1 MSNKENKITTNW
13 VYQVILDY
21 ERCLANNINLR
32 NSYISTRFYGIPL
45 TELGYGSKTVFEL
58 YEERDGSKIYS
69 KDNPPPIV
77 RIPNETIKT
86 MIPVKQVVCQDI

>member
-1 MSNKENKITTNW
+1 MSEKVTTNW

-32 NSYISTRFYGIPL
+32 NSYIKTRFYGIPL
-45 TELGYGSKTVFEL
+45 TELGEGSRTAFEL
-58 YEERDGSKIYS
+58 YEEKNGNKVYS

-86 MIPVKQVVCQDI
+86 IIPVKQIVCQNI